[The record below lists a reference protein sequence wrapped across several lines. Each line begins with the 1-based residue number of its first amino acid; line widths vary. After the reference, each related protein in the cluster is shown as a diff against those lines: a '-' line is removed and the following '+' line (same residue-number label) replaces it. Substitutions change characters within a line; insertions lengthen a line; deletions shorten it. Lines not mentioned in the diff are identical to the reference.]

1 MNSWVGYLAA
11 ICTTVCY
18 IPQAWHVIRER
29 KTAGISLP
37 AYLVLFVGVTFWAVY
52 GVMIDS
58 WPVILANGV
67 SLPLLLVIIVM
78 KLRLG

>member
-1 MNSWVGYLAA
+1 
-11 ICTTVCY
+11 
-18 IPQAWHVIRER
+18 
-29 KTAGISLP
+29 
-37 AYLVLFVGVTFWAVY
+37 VLFVGVTFWAVY